1 MYTGTNNIHHAAKHK
16 NLLFKNNN
24 SNHDNTKT
32 DKEQKQKLN
41 SSTESKIYALT
52 TTYAPEFITMVIR
65 FTPVLRDLRTIP
77 CTG

>member
-1 MYTGTNNIHHAAKHK
+1 MYTGTNNIQHATKHK

-41 SSTESKIYALT
+41 SSKESKIYALT
-52 TTYAPEFITMVIR
+52 NTYAPELITMVSR
-65 FTPVLRDLRTIP
+65 FTPVLRDLRTNP

>member
-1 MYTGTNNIHHAAKHK
+1 MYTVTNNILHATKHK

-52 TTYAPEFITMVIR
+52 TTYAPELITMVSR
-65 FTPVLRDLRTIP
+65 FNPVSRDLRTNP

>member
-1 MYTGTNNIHHAAKHK
+1 MYTGTNNIHQVTKHK

-41 SSTESKIYALT
+41 SSTESKI
-52 TTYAPEFITMVIR
+52 
-65 FTPVLRDLRTIP
+65 
-77 CTG
+77 

>member
-1 MYTGTNNIHHAAKHK
+1 MYTGTNNIHHATKHK

-32 DKEQKQKLN
+32 DKEQKQELN
-41 SSTESKIYALT
+41 SSTESKIYVLT
-52 TTYAPEFITMVIR
+52 TTYASELITLVSR
-65 FTPVLRDLRTIP
+65 FTPVLRDLRTNP

>member
-1 MYTGTNNIHHAAKHK
+1 MYTGTNNIKHATK
-16 NLLFKNNN
+16 NKNPLFKNNN

-52 TTYAPEFITMVIR
+52 TTYAPELITLVSR
-65 FTPVLRDLRTIP
+65 FTPVLRDLRTNP

>member
-1 MYTGTNNIHHAAKHK
+1 MYTGTNNIHHATKHK
-16 NLLFKNNN
+16 NLLFKNN
-24 SNHDNTKT
+24 SNYDNTKT

-41 SSTESKIYALT
+41 ISTESKIYALT

-65 FTPVLRDLRTIP
+65 FTPVLRDLRTNP

>member
-1 MYTGTNNIHHAAKHK
+1 MYTGTNNIKHATKHK

-32 DKEQKQKLN
+32 DKEQKQELS
-41 SSTESKIYALT
+41 SSTESKIYVLT
-52 TTYAPEFITMVIR
+52 TTYASELITLVSR
-65 FTPVLRDLRTIP
+65 FTPVLRDLRTNP

>member
-1 MYTGTNNIHHAAKHK
+1 MYTGRNNMHHATKNK
-16 NLLFKNNN
+16 NLLFRNNN

-41 SSTESKIYALT
+41 SSTESKIYVLT
-52 TTYAPEFITMVIR
+52 TTYAPELTTVVSR
-65 FTPVLRDLRTIP
+65 FTPVLRDLRTNP

>member
-1 MYTGTNNIHHAAKHK
+1 MYTGTNNIHHATKHK

-32 DKEQKQKLN
+32 DKEQKQKLS

-52 TTYAPEFITMVIR
+52 TTYAPELITLVNR
-65 FTPVLRDLRTIP
+65 FTPLLRDLRNNP

>member
-1 MYTGTNNIHHAAKHK
+1 MYTVTNNIHHATKHK
-16 NLLFKNNN
+16 NLFKNNN
-24 SNHDNTKT
+24 SKHDNTKT

-52 TTYAPEFITMVIR
+52 TTYAPELITLVSR
-65 FTPVLRDLRTIP
+65 FTPVLRDLRTNP

>member
-1 MYTGTNNIHHAAKHK
+1 MYTGTNNIHHATKHK

-52 TTYAPEFITMVIR
+52 TTYAPELVTMVSR
-65 FTPVLRDLRTIP
+65 FTQVLRDLRTNP
-77 CTG
+77 WTG

>member
-1 MYTGTNNIHHAAKHK
+1 MYTGTNNIQHATKHK

-32 DKEQKQKLN
+32 DKEQKQELN
-41 SSTESKIYALT
+41 SSAESKIYVLT
-52 TTYAPEFITMVIR
+52 TTYASELITLVSR
-65 FTPVLRDLRTIP
+65 FTPVLRDLRTNP